1 MHVDSVIVMTPMM
14 THPPC
19 PSACAVCCVQ
29 EPFGEHVAV
38 HTFGFGRGH
47 STKLLQVREGGGQ
60 VDVRGG
66 REPEGR
72 GERGREHTVPN

>member
-1 MHVDSVIVMTPMM
+1 M
-14 THPPC
+14 
-19 PSACAVCCVQ
+19 
-29 EPFGEHVAV
+29 AV